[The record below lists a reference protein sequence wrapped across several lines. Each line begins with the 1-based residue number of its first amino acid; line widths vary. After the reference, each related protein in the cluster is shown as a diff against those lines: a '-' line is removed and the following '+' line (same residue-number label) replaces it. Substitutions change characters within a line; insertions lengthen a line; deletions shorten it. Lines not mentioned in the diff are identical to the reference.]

1 MKKYEN
7 PIAELQ
13 SIFEPISP
21 KIGTILASFQ
31 NKVREKLVA
40 NGTSLKR
47 SGTWLS
53 VPRLYDISPCVSGME
68 SCQSWFESIMIG
80 FLVHPENAQVAD
92 MFRQSYEWGYLIN
105 LCRDE
110 VNSC

>member
-13 SIFEPISP
+13 SVLEPIAP

-31 NKVREKLVA
+31 NKVKEKLISNSSA
-40 NGTSLKR
+40 LKR
-47 SGTWLS
+47 AGTWLS
-53 VPRLYDISPCVSGME
+53 VPKLYDISPVWSGMD
-68 SCQSWFESIMIG
+68 SCESWFESIMIG

-92 MFRQSYEWGYLIN
+92 MFRHSYEWGYLIN

-110 VNSC
+110 V